1 MMLNIVHQRFCKVNK
16 SILWHSSW
24 CNIALLLPA
33 ELVPCSSYWKCN
45 YPTTNPQTLMSIC
58 WSVVGRSVIIPKN
71 GRKVWTPCFYR
82 STCSVYGV
90 SDYMRPMICKKKVK
104 EILIKCQVNYRIL
117 KCSYFHL
124 FRKQL
129 FDGKGLCLSLKAVII
144 KAAVLIQPSWNGGS
158 FFRNQWKTYIE
169 WGFGDECTAYLTPS
183 SFVIVKHLGVTERT
197 DLLFT
202 PIFLT
207 RAIWTNH
214 QVDIQVYKL
223 TDRRREGGN
232 KVICRGHFYV

>member
-24 CNIALLLPA
+24 CNISLLLPA

-45 YPTTNPQTLMSIC
+45 YPTTNPQTLKSIC

-71 GRKVWTPCFYR
+71 GRKVRTPCFYR
-82 STCSVYGV
+82 STCSVYGY

-169 WGFGDECTAYLTPS
+169 MGILGMSAQLIYHLHLLSLLNILGSLRELTFFS
-183 SFVIVKHLGVTERT
+183 
-197 DLLFT
+197 LLYFWREQYALRE
-202 PIFLT
+202 LT
-207 RAIWTNH
+207 IR
-214 QVDIQVYKL
+214 
-223 TDRRREGGN
+223 
-232 KVICRGHFYV
+232 